1 MFYLSNFNSDAKVDI
16 FLDFKNIIVT
26 FSVILHIYNYQL
38 SFYPLEVQ
46 DLLKQYAAHPQV
58 TALHTLLKSKTSRN
72 IFLKG
77 LNGSGAAMTIASL
90 FSKRRGSHVCV
101 LNDLEEAGYFY
112 HDLVQLTGGDGIY
125 FFPSAY
131 RRAIKYGHV
140 DPANE
145 ILRTEVLS
153 TLQDPTA
160 PFVIVTYPDALAE
173 KVISREVLKEN
184 TLKISVGEKLDN
196 MFVSDVLDEYGFEQ
210 VDYVYE
216 PGQYAM
222 RGSILDVFSFSYEF
236 PYRIDFF
243 GNEVETIRS
252 FDVETQL
259 SKEKLDSI
267 YIVPEMTKGN
277 RTNSSLM
284 DSLPSGTLLACKDL
298 AWVKERIGSIW
309 NEEPITVTKNRLPIS
324 NRCGPSW

>member
-1 MFYLSNFNSDAKVDI
+1 M
-16 FLDFKNIIVT
+16 
-26 FSVILHIYNYQL
+26 
-38 SFYPLEVQ
+38 E
-46 DLLKQYAAHPQV
+46 
-58 TALHTLLKSKTSRN
+58 
-72 IFLKG
+72 
-77 LNGSGAAMTIASL
+77 
-90 FSKRRGSHVCV
+90 
-101 LNDLEEAGYFY
+101 
-112 HDLVQLTGGDGIY
+112 
-125 FFPSAY
+125 
-131 RRAIKYGHV
+131 
-140 DPANE
+140 
-145 ILRTEVLS
+145 
-153 TLQDPTA
+153 
-160 PFVIVTYPDALAE
+160 
-173 KVISREVLKEN
+173 EN
-184 TLKISVGEKLDN
+184 TLKISVGERLDN

-277 RTNSSLM
+277 RTNSSLL
-284 DSLPSGTLLACKDL
+284 DSLPSETLLASKDM

-309 NEEPITVTKNRLPIS
+309 NEEPIIGDEESFANIEQLRAKLITGEDFLHAALGFCRLHFGTRPM
-324 NRCGPSW
+324 

>member
-1 MFYLSNFNSDAKVDI
+1 M
-16 FLDFKNIIVT
+16 
-26 FSVILHIYNYQL
+26 
-38 SFYPLEVQ
+38 
-46 DLLKQYAAHPQV
+46 
-58 TALHTLLKSKTSRN
+58 SR
-72 IFLKG
+72 G
-77 LNGSGAAMTIASL
+77 LGDVY
-90 FSKRRGSHVCV
+90 KR
-101 LNDLEEAGYFY
+101 
-112 HDLVQLTGGDGIY
+112 Q
-125 FFPSAY
+125 
-131 RRAIKYGHV
+131 
-140 DPANE
+140 
-145 ILRTEVLS
+145 
-153 TLQDPTA
+153 
-160 PFVIVTYPDALAE
+160 E

-277 RTNSSLM
+277 RTNSSLL
-284 DSLPSGTLLACKDL
+284 DSLPSETLLASKDL

-309 NEEPITVTKNRLPIS
+309 NEEPIIGDEESFADIEQLRAKLITGEDFFCLLYTS
-324 NRCGPSW
+324 PSPRDTR

>member
-1 MFYLSNFNSDAKVDI
+1 M
-16 FLDFKNIIVT
+16 
-26 FSVILHIYNYQL
+26 
-38 SFYPLEVQ
+38 
-46 DLLKQYAAHPQV
+46 
-58 TALHTLLKSKTSRN
+58 
-72 IFLKG
+72 G
-77 LNGSGAAMTIASL
+77 L
-90 FSKRRGSHVCV
+90 F
-101 LNDLEEAGYFY
+101 
-112 HDLVQLTGGDGIY
+112 
-125 FFPSAY
+125 
-131 RRAIKYGHV
+131 
-140 DPANE
+140 
-145 ILRTEVLS
+145 LRTEVLS

-160 PFVIVTYPDALAE
+160 PFIIVTYPEALAE
-173 KVISREVLKEN
+173 KVISREILKEN
-184 TLKISVGEKLDN
+184 TLKISVSERLDN

-277 RTNSSLM
+277 RTNSSLL
-284 DSLPSGTLLACKDL
+284 DSLPSETLLASKDM
-298 AWVKERIGSIW
+298 AWVKERIRPMGLQMS
-309 NEEPITVTKNRLPIS
+309 VR
-324 NRCGPSW
+324 